1 MFRRTAPAAHLPL
14 SPPTPNQCS
23 SAHTHFFQFQF
34 SALVL
39 QGPRMGAGRRP
50 EQIFP
55 SLHPRL
61 RRSPMPFF
69 FPAPFFFLSFS
80 LFLAFFCLL
89 SICLSLF
96 AHHLPH
102 LAQPSLRI
110 FPHFPHGASRHL
122 GSTAT
127 KKLVR
132 IRKKSLNRRKKPVW
146 PNPAT
151 HRRRVKPSLG
161 FRALNS
167 VTALCLPANLDRPIL
182 PSLLQSRKTAHPAP
196 L

>member
-23 SAHTHFFQFQF
+23 SVHTHFVQFQF

-55 SLHPRL
+55 SVHPRL
-61 RRSPMPFF
+61 RRSPIPFF
-69 FPAPFFFLSFS
+69 FSLFFFLFFFVFFS
-80 LFLAFFCLL
+80 VSLAFFCLL
-89 SICLSLF
+89 SFCLSLF
-96 AHHLPH
+96 ARLLPH

-110 FPHFPHGASRHL
+110 FSHFPHGASRHL

-151 HRRRVKPSLG
+151 RRRRVKPSLG
-161 FRALNS
+161 FRALKS
-167 VTALCLPANLDRPIL
+167 VAALCLSANLDRPIL
-182 PSLLQSRKTAHPAP
+182 PSQLQS
-196 L
+196 

>member
-1 MFRRTAPAAHLPL
+1 MKYFT
-14 SPPTPNQCS
+14 
-23 SAHTHFFQFQF
+23 
-34 SALVL
+34 
-39 QGPRMGAGRRP
+39 
-50 EQIFP
+50 IFLFIY
-55 SLHPRL
+55 S
-61 RRSPMPFF
+61 
-69 FPAPFFFLSFS
+69 FFFLSVF
-80 LFLAFFCLL
+80 FLSFPFFPPFAPFGPAFPPF
-89 SICLSLF
+89 F
-96 AHHLPH
+96 
-102 LAQPSLRI
+102 

-161 FRALNS
+161 FRALKS

-182 PSLLQSRKTAHPAP
+182 PSQLQSRKTAQPAP

>member
-1 MFRRTAPAAHLPL
+1 
-14 SPPTPNQCS
+14 
-23 SAHTHFFQFQF
+23 
-34 SALVL
+34 
-39 QGPRMGAGRRP
+39 MGAGRRP

-61 RRSPMPFF
+61 RRSPIPFF
-69 FPAPFFFLSFS
+69 FPLPFFFSVS
-80 LFLAFFCLL
+80 VAFFCLL
-89 SICLSLF
+89 SFCLSLF
-96 AHHLPH
+96 AHLLPH

-161 FRALNS
+161 FRALKS
-167 VTALCLPANLDRPIL
+167 ATALCLPANLDRPIL
-182 PSLLQSRKTAHPAP
+182 PSQLQSRKTAQPAP